1 MLLKSKVQEL
11 WLFAL
16 ELIMNLEAV
25 AVMARSPLN
34 DFVRTSSYQIGSE
47 SRSHPASLYIKWNI
61 WLIIMKMHL
70 PRKPLV

>member
-1 MLLKSKVQEL
+1 MLFESKVQEL

-34 DFVRTSSYQIGSE
+34 DFVRTSSYQIGSLRWQNWTQVDVE
-47 SRSHPASLYIKWNI
+47 PIISLVD
-61 WLIIMKMHL
+61 L
-70 PRKPLV
+70 P